1 MAERVAGGSFAVG
14 VQKWRREE
22 DCRALL
28 LLLFTSGVLGLCQTL
43 TYYFLWT
50 TSTGTEAWLLNADAD
65 MNIIWL
71 MGWSVSLGAGRA
83 ALVNYQS
90 FHYAFVKGGS
100 FWLRSSR
107 VQEVGCFKIRPWGN
121 GLIKKT
127 KKQKKEQGIWLI
139 SIILRLHFCYC
150 KRSTTWNVKWW
161 TLHALTKCSF
171 VDLAMVQ

>member
-1 MAERVAGGSFAVG
+1 MNNQLKIFLSGTSVFRFQMTERVTGGSFAVG

-22 DCRALL
+22 DCRTLP

-83 ALVNYQS
+83 ALINYQS

-100 FWLRSSR
+100 FWLRSFR
-107 VQEVGCFKIRPWGN
+107 VQEVSCFKIRP
-121 GLIKKT
+121 
-127 KKQKKEQGIWLI
+127 
-139 SIILRLHFCYC
+139 
-150 KRSTTWNVKWW
+150 
-161 TLHALTKCSF
+161 
-171 VDLAMVQ
+171 